1 MIGLTGSLGFSEDG
15 WRLGQELHLVSR
27 YYYSHCLYCNNSF
40 LFRGEDGLSFL
51 ASFNCDPGEQ
61 KLVVWGGHLGN
72 PTVGLRLMVPLL
84 SPGLGR

>member
-1 MIGLTGSLGFSEDG
+1 M
-15 WRLGQELHLVSR
+15 VSR